1 MNPLPFSPQTAAFEA
16 ALPGRALPPDPLP
29 ACGSLADLLQ
39 RAARRPA
46 AWPALQRQ
54 LWWPVLVA
62 AALGA
67 AWAAWAPLHGAV
79 VAPGQVQPMLGRKTV
94 QHQEGGIVMALL
106 VKPGQR
112 VRQGEPLLQV
122 GDVRGEAALSLLQR
136 QAQAERLRLARA
148 SAELAMASTFAST
161 FAPVLDST
169 AGAATP
175 AADDEARRREQA
187 LFDARRDALL
197 QQLGGLATQQREAQA
212 RVAALQAQQT
222 SVRRS
227 NHLADEELGAQR
239 SLVEA
244 GFVSR
249 NRLLAAER
257 GVADAL
263 GRDQALQAQIAEAQ
277 LQSASIGQ
285 AIAQARSAYQQH
297 AADELKEADARLRD
311 ILDRLR
317 PTQDQVERQTVR
329 APVDGTVMALRVNAV
344 GAAVAPREPL
354 LEIAPDGERLVV
366 ALRIAPQDIGHV
378 HLGGAAE
385 VRLVN
390 SDQRRQPL
398 LAAEVSALAP
408 DTSGPASTGGAPG
421 PGADRP
427 IDAAATGYLAQV
439 SLTPAALAALAPGA
453 LKAGMAAEVFITT
466 PPRSLLRYLLQ
477 PLGLFTQRALREP

>member
-1 MNPLPFSPQTAAFEA
+1 MNPNAFSPQAPQLPALEA
-16 ALPGRALPPDPLP
+16 ALRVP
-29 ACGSLADLLQ
+29 GSLADLLQ
-39 RAARRPA
+39 AAPPRPE
-46 AWPALQRQ
+46 AWARLQRQ
-54 LWWPVLVA
+54 LWVPVLLA

-94 QHQEGGIVMALL
+94 QHQEGGIVQALL
-106 VKPGQR
+106 VQPGQR
-112 VRQGEPLLQV
+112 VRQGEPLLRV
-122 GDVRGEAALSLLQR
+122 GDVRSDAALSLLQR

-148 SAELAMASTFAST
+148 SAELAL
-161 FAPVLDST
+161 APAFDGT
-169 AGAATP
+169 AGQATP
-175 AADDEARRREQA
+175 PADEEIRQREQA
-187 LFDARRDALL
+187 LFDARRQALQ
-197 QQLGGLATQQREAQA
+197 QQLGGLASQQREALA

-227 NHLADEELGAQR
+227 NQLAEEELGVQR

-249 NRLLAAER
+249 HRLLAAER

-277 LQSASIGQ
+277 LQAASVGQ
-285 AIAQARSAYQQH
+285 AIAQARSAYQQR
-297 AADELKEADARLRD
+297 AADEMKEADARLRD
-311 ILDRLR
+311 VLDRLR

-329 APVDGTVMALRVNAV
+329 APVDGTVMALRINAV

-354 LEIAPDGERLVV
+354 LEIAPEGERLVV

-378 HLGGAAE
+378 RLGGAAE

-390 SDQRRQPL
+390 SDQRREPL

-408 DTSGPASTGGAPG
+408 DTSGPASSGGVPG
-421 PGADRP
+421 GTDRAA
-427 IDAAATGYLAQV
+427 DAAATGYLAQV
-439 SLTPAALAALAPGA
+439 SLTPEALARLAPGA

-466 PPRSLLRYLLQ
+466 PPRSLLRYLLE